1 MREKQYPASLLIKI
15 GIVGKTNTGKT
26 TFFNASTG
34 STAEVSTY
42 PFTTK
47 KPNIATGQV
56 QTLCVCRELHLKDK
70 PKNSTCID
78 GWRFVP
84 LEILDLPGLIKG
96 AWAGRGLGTQFL
108 NVVAQA
114 DALLHVVDASGSID
128 PEGKITRAG
137 MGNPVLDVYDIE
149 EELILWFKVAV
160 DRALQRIRRR
170 TFRKQGSYDGPLAKE
185 LAGIGVRRE
194 HVVQALAEAKLEDK
208 FPKEWKDEDSRNFS
222 EKLRAISKPTI
233 IIANKMDLAYADKNF
248 DKLRGEFKSQ
258 LVIPACSE
266 AELALRRAQEKG
278 FIQYIPGEET
288 FQVLDE
294 SRLTKDQAW
303 ALAYVQQKV
312 MTKLMR
318 TGVQFALNSCIFKLL
333 GMNAVYPVEDAKNLA
348 DKRGN
353 VLPDVFLVPNGRTAK
368 DLAQEIHSE
377 LAARMLYAIDARN
390 GLRLPND
397 YILRDRDVISIVTAA
412 RKKE

>member
-1 MREKQYPASLLIKI
+1 MIRI

-26 TFFNASTG
+26 TFFNAATG

-47 KPNIATGQV
+47 KPNIAQGQV
-56 QTLCVCRELHLKDK
+56 QTLCICRELNMKDK

-84 LEILDLPGLIKG
+84 VEILDLPGLIKG

-114 DALLHVVDASGSID
+114 DALLHLVDASGSID

-137 MGNPVLDVYDIE
+137 MGNPVIDVYDIE
-149 EELILWFKVAV
+149 EELILWFKVAI

-170 TFRKQGSYDGPLAKE
+170 TLRKQEPYDGPLAKE
-185 LAGIGVRRE
+185 LAGIGVKHE
-194 HVVQALAEAKLEDK
+194 HVARALTESDLGEKS
-208 FPKEWKDEDSRNFS
+208 PKDWKDEDSRNFS
-222 EKLRAISKPTI
+222 EKLRSISKPTI
-233 IIANKMDLAYADKNF
+233 VIANKMDLAHAERNF
-248 DKLRGEFKSQ
+248 EKLREEFKSQ
-258 LVIPACSE
+258 LVIPVCSE

-288 FQVLDE
+288 FHVLDE
-294 SRLTKDQAW
+294 SRLTKDQSW

-312 MTKLMR
+312 MTKLIR

-333 GMNAVYPVEDAKNLA
+333 GMNAVYPVEDSKNFS
-348 DKRGN
+348 DKKRN

-368 DLAQEIHSE
+368 DLAKEIHTE
-377 LAARMLYAIDARN
+377 LAAKMLYAIDARN
-390 GLRLPND
+390 GLRLPTD
-397 YILRDRDVISIVTAA
+397 YVLRDRDVISIITAA
-412 RKKE
+412 RKKD

>member
-1 MREKQYPASLLIKI
+1 MIKI

-47 KPNIATGQV
+47 KPNIAEGHV
-56 QTLCVCRELHLKDK
+56 QTLCVCRELSLKDK
-70 PKNSTCID
+70 PRNSTCVD
-78 GWRFVP
+78 GWRFIPV
-84 LEILDLPGLIKG
+84 ETLDLPGLIKG

-114 DALLHVVDASGSID
+114 DALLHIVDASGSIG

-160 DRALQRIRRR
+160 DRALQRLRRR
-170 TFRKQGSYDGPLAKE
+170 TLRKQEPYDQPLAKE
-185 LAGIGVRRE
+185 LAGIGIKHE
-194 HVVQALAEAKLEDK
+194 HVVPALAQSELEEK
-208 FPKEWKDEDSRNFS
+208 PPKEWKDEDSRNFS
-222 EKLRAISKPTI
+222 ERLRTISKPTI
-233 IIANKMDLAYADKNF
+233 IIANKMDLAYAEKNF
-248 DKLRGEFKSQ
+248 ERLREEFKSQ
-258 LVIPACSE
+258 LVIPVCSE

-288 FQVLDE
+288 FHVLDE
-294 SRLTKDQAW
+294 SRLTKDQSW
-303 ALAYVQQKV
+303 ALAYVHQKV

-318 TGVQFALNSCIFKLL
+318 TGVQFALNACVFKLL
-333 GMNAVYPVEDAKNLA
+333 GMNATYPVEDWKSFS
-348 DKRGN
+348 DKKGN

-368 DLAQEIHSE
+368 DLAREIHSE
-377 LAARMLYAIDARN
+377 LAAKMLYAMDARN
-390 GLRLPND
+390 GLRLPSD
-397 YILRDRDVISIVTAA
+397 YVLRDRDIISIVTAA
-412 RKKE
+412 RKKN